1 MMLFHSLRVQGYRSI
16 EDSRT
21 LELGPIT
28 LVIGRNNAGKSALL
42 RAVYLMQEGSQFQE
56 QDIRIGSR
64 EISVEL
70 GYGFLPL
77 TVKAHGKV
85 DDIAGQGPGTIT
97 FTGNPPAQ
105 RVLTVRSKVNP
116 DQPVEPF
123 ASLPSTAPANL
134 IFPVLSGRRIN
145 YYQEQITR
153 DSSLAVPPQDNN
165 LPSRMQ
171 PLTSA
176 PFPEAVKFRE
186 LCTDVLGLNFN
197 ILPGQ
202 SGNQSIGLQVD
213 RFNTISLEAM
223 GAGLS
228 GALSLL
234 LGLSGAQDKLFI
246 IEEPE
251 DDLHPQALKALL
263 DAIAESSAQNQFL
276 ISTHSSI
283 VLTRLG
289 GVPGSVVLHVASD
302 GGLPP
307 TSSFRPVQTPA
318 ERIDVMQDLG
328 YGLADLDLGQGWLIF
343 EESSAERLIRQWL
356 IPWFASGLA
365 KLRTLAARGNSRV
378 RPLMEDFREM
388 FLFAHLERVYQNRAW
403 VIVDGDPDGVD
414 LVRRLQEDF
423 TGWPPSRFQHWGRE
437 AFERYYPAEFAER
450 VEQVLAITDR
460 RKRKEAKKELLDEVL
475 VWIDADE
482 ERARMEFEASA
493 ADVIQILRSI
503 EGELGTSELM
513 LPAVDPS

>member
-1 MMLFHSLRVQGYRSI
+1 MLFNSLRVQGYRSI
-16 EDSRT
+16 KDSGT
-21 LELGPIT
+21 LQLGPIT

-42 RAVYLMQEGSQFQE
+42 RAVYLLQDGSQFPD
-56 QDIRIGSR
+56 QDIRIESR
-64 EISVEL
+64 EVSVEL
-70 GYGFLPL
+70 AYDSLPA
-77 TVKAHGKV
+77 TVRYHGKI
-85 DDIAGQGPGTIT
+85 DEIAGQGPGTIT

-105 RVLTVRSKVNP
+105 RVLTVRSKQNP
-116 DQPVEPF
+116 DQTVQPF
-123 ASLPSTAPANL
+123 TPLPSKEPANL
-134 IFPVLSGRRIN
+134 IFPVLSGRRVTH
-145 YYQEQITR
+145 YQEQVTR
-153 DSSLAVPPQDNN
+153 DNSLTVPPQDNN

-176 PFPEAVKFRE
+176 HFPEAVKFRK
-186 LCTDVLGLNFN
+186 LCMDVLGLNFN
-197 ILPGQ
+197 ILPGE

-213 RFNTISLEAM
+213 RFSTISLEAM

-234 LGLSGAQDKLFI
+234 LGLSGAKNKLFI

-289 GVPGSVVLHVASD
+289 GAPGSVVLHVAND

-307 TSSFRPVQTPA
+307 TSSFRTVQTPA
-318 ERIDVMQDLG
+318 ERIEVMQDLG

-356 IPWFASGLA
+356 IPWFAPGLG

-378 RPLMEDFREM
+378 RPLMDDFREM
-388 FLFAHLERVYQNRAW
+388 FLFAHLEPVYRNRAW
-403 VIVDGDPDGVD
+403 VIVDGDPEGVD

-423 TGWPPSRFQHWGRE
+423 TGWPSSRFQHWGHE

-450 VEQVLAITDR
+450 VEQVLAITDH
-460 RKRKEAKKELLDEVL
+460 RKRKDAKKELVDEVI
-475 VWIDADE
+475 VWINADE
-482 ERARMEFEASA
+482 KRARQEFETSA
-493 ADVIQILRSI
+493 VDVIQVLIGI
-503 EGELGTSELM
+503 QDELQKSELM
-513 LPAVDPS
+513 LPAAYPG